1 LAQKQVHIQGDQGM
15 DAKIEAVLA
24 EYEAREQKE
33 MIALHA
39 FAKGEGPPVDRD
51 EMLVPIGH
59 DVGVLL
65 STLIKSHKCKTI
77 LEIGTSYGNST
88 VWFAEAARET
98 GGKVISLE
106 LAQKKV
112 DYAKTMIEKAGLSD
126 YVEFI
131 VGDANDSI
139 RALPGPFDFVLV
151 DHWKEYYV
159 DALELFYPKLADG
172 ALIAADNMIFPPM
185 TEQDALRY
193 RRAVRSKPNIQSLLL
208 DTGQG
213 VELSRFQKPL

>member
-1 LAQKQVHIQGDQGM
+1 M

-24 EYEAREQKE
+24 EYEAREEQE
-33 MIALHA
+33 MIALRA
-39 FAKGEGPPVDRD
+39 FVKGEGPFVDRD
-51 EMLVPIGH
+51 DMLVPIGH

-88 VWFAEAARET
+88 IWFAEAARET

-106 LAQKKV
+106 LAPKKV
-112 DYAKTMIEKAGLSD
+112 EYAKVMVERAGLSD

-131 VGDANDSI
+131 IGDADESI
-139 RALPGPFDFVLV
+139 AKLSGPFDFVLV
-151 DHWKEYYV
+151 DHWKEAYLS
-159 DALELFYPKLADG
+159 ALEAFYPKLADG
-172 ALIAADNMIFPPM
+172 AIIAADNMLFPPQ
-185 TEQDALRY
+185 TEEDALRY

>member
-1 LAQKQVHIQGDQGM
+1 M

-24 EYEAREQKE
+24 EYEAREQRE
-33 MIALHA
+33 MVALHA
-39 FAKGEGPPVDRD
+39 FIKGEGPPVDRD
-51 EMLVPIGH
+51 DMLVPIGH

-65 STLIKSHKCKTI
+65 NTLIRSHKCKTI

-88 VWFAEAARET
+88 IWFAEAARDV

-112 DYAKTMIEKAGLSD
+112 DYARSMVERAGLAD

-131 VGDANDSI
+131 VGEADESI
-139 RALPGPFDFVLV
+139 NNLPGPFDFVLV
-151 DHWKEYYV
+151 DHWKEFYV
-159 DALELFYPKLADG
+159 SALEAFYPKLADG
-172 ALIAADNMIFPPM
+172 AIIAADNMLFPPM
-185 TEQDALRY
+185 TEQDALAY